1 MIMKKLAVGLLL
13 SLVFSGRALSQECSS
28 RLQGF
33 VNKTGYKLIVAK
45 PCKVWVATDA
55 LTIPRGEGVT
65 GLLLLAQEGE
75 MGVVG
80 AVVQSKAKLHLTAD
94 LLQKL
99 MKMNN
104 SLDYVKVGID
114 DDGDLFVRSEL
125 HMESV
130 TGDEFSAVVKKVVEA
145 STKISDILKE

>member
-1 MIMKKLAVGLLL
+1 MKKLVVGLLFL
-13 SLVFSGRALSQECSS
+13 LLFSDRAFSQECTS

-65 GLLLLAQEGE
+65 GLLLLAQEGD

-125 HMESV
+125 QIESV

-145 STKISDILKE
+145 STKTYDALK